1 MDLLY
6 QYTAQQPHLVQSSI
20 YTNVG
25 SISNNGVEL
34 QLNFAAVDREGFT
47 WNIDFGGN
55 SQFNK
60 LTSLSDE
67 NFKANYLEVYC
78 LSSSWNLGSAIRLY
92 EGRAGGNFSGKLY
105 SG

>member
-34 QLNFAAVDREGFT
+34 QLNFAAVDREDFT
-47 WNIDFGGN
+47 WNIDFAGN

-60 LTSLSDE
+60 LTSLSDVT
-67 NFKANYLEVYC
+67 FKDNYLEFYVLPYHGNRVDDIC
-78 LSSSWNLGSAIRLY
+78 LYDGDDVGFI
-92 EGRAGGNFSGKLY
+92 
-105 SG
+105 